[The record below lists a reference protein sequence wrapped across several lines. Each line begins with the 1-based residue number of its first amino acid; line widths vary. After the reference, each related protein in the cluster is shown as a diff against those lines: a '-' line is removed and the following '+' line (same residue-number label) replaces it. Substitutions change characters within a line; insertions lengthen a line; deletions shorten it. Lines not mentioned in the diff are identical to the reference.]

1 MWTCFVL
8 PAGECSVVGAL
19 GVRLQMVFFVFQQ
32 EKIKTWGKNPNYQN
46 WVYLQSDILYVQLL
60 KLTRSAFWIW
70 TQQNKL
76 WQLILGSTWV
86 QQFGFNLN
94 LSFNLECH
102 SVAECHLCQ
111 GLFKDKKSPLK
122 ASMSPLHCCLCSLP
136 QDTNHC
142 LNKSLPN
149 VNQVWPANHPSSY
162 LHPPSPDWFH
172 PNKVREKES
181 EHGVYKKDRSGGSPL
196 ICPAMEGARREER
209 RHRGLHDC
217 RTNS

>member
-1 MWTCFVL
+1 M
-8 PAGECSVVGAL
+8 
-19 GVRLQMVFFVFQQ
+19 
-32 EKIKTWGKNPNYQN
+32 
-46 WVYLQSDILYVQLL
+46 YLQTDIWLL
-60 KLTRSAFWIW
+60 KWTRSAFWIW
-70 TQQNKL
+70 TQQKSP
-76 WQLILGSTWV
+76 WQLI

-94 LSFNLECH
+94 WSLNLECH

-111 GLFKDKKSPLK
+111 GLFKDNKSPLK
-122 ASMSPLHCCLCSLP
+122 ASMSPLYCCLCSLP

-181 EHGVYKKDRSGGSPL
+181 EHGVYRKTGAAAHLWSALQGG
-196 ICPAMEGARREER
+196 GG
-209 RHRGLHDC
+209 GL
-217 RTNS
+217 